1 MQDFSRLS
9 HLLLDLHRG
18 ASEIEAAG
26 FQHWALERLKVDLPF
41 DTAIWA
47 SGAGSDAGPVFHGI
61 HLQHLPAQIL
71 LDYEPL
77 KQHDRLFAQC
87 MATPGIAI
95 RADGRMDLPALFLPY
110 LERYG
115 LMQGLCTMTVDEPT
129 ALLTGI
135 SLYRRDHARPFS
147 DADAALMNAVF
158 AHLIDTD
165 SRNQLMHLQREAR
178 ADMHSDGGYA
188 SCDDKGLLRY
198 ADDRFRRLLTEEW
211 PAWQGPWLPDALK
224 TMVTRPQLEVPLGQ
238 ASISSSKSLGV
249 LWLLQLRRRR
259 LQDELPARLREV
271 ANLAAQGRSHKEI
284 AAELGIAPGTAR
296 NHLAKLY
303 RQMGVTNKT
312 ELAGRMLDAVNPSTN
327 PRNRLT
333 I

>member
-1 MQDFSRLS
+1 MSDFSRLS
-9 HLLLDLHRG
+9 HFLLDLHRG
-18 ASEIEAAG
+18 ASEIEADG
-26 FQHWALERLKVDLPF
+26 YQHWALERLKVDLPF

-61 HLQHLPAQIL
+61 HLQHLPAQLL

-87 MATPGIAI
+87 MATPGISV
-95 RADGRMDLPALFLPY
+95 RADGLADLPALFLPY
-110 LERYG
+110 LTRYG

-135 SLYRRDHARPFS
+135 SLYRSDHTQPFS
-147 DADAALMNAVF
+147 DADVALMNAVF

-165 SRNQLMHLQREAR
+165 SRNKLMHLQREAR

-198 ADDRFRRLLTEEW
+198 ADDRFCRLITQEW

-224 TMVTRPQLEVPLGQ
+224 PMVARPQLNVPLGR

-259 LQDELPARLREV
+259 LQDELPPRLREV
-271 ANLAAQGRSHKEI
+271 ADLAMQGLSHKEI
-284 AAELGIAPGTAR
+284 AKQLAIAPGTAR

-303 RQMGVTNKT
+303 RVIGVTNKT
-312 ELAGRMLDAVNPSTN
+312 ELASRMLDAVNPSIDAHN
-327 PRNRLT
+327 HLN

>member
-1 MQDFSRLS
+1 MQDLLCLS
-9 HLLLDLHRG
+9 DLLLDLHRG
-18 ASEIEAAG
+18 ASEREASG
-26 FQHWALERLKVDLPF
+26 FQYWALERLKADLPF

-61 HLQHLPAQIL
+61 HLQHLPAQLL

-77 KQHDRLFAQC
+77 KQYDRLFAQC
-87 MATPGIAI
+87 MATPGISI
-95 RADGRMDLPALFLPY
+95 RADGLADLPALFLPY
-110 LERYG
+110 LTRYG

-135 SLYRRDHARPFS
+135 SLYRSDHARPFS
-147 DADAALMNAVF
+147 DADAALMSAVF

-165 SRNQLMHLQREAR
+165 SRNKLVHLQREAR

-198 ADDRFRRLLTEEW
+198 ADDRFRRLLREEW

-271 ANLAAQGRSHKEI
+271 ADLAVQGLSHKAI
-284 AAELGIAPGTAR
+284 AKQLDIAPGTAR

-303 RQMGVTNKT
+303 RLMGVTNKT
-312 ELAGRMLDAVNPSTN
+312 ELASRMLDVVDPSTTA
-327 PRNRLT
+327 RNHLR